1 MVANQIFR
9 HRFLLNFNKYKYLLS
24 QLVKRDIKVKY
35 RNSVLGILW
44 SFLNPLLMMVVLS
57 IIFSTL
63 FGKTITNFPVYYL
76 TGILIFT
83 LFSQGSSGA
92 MTSITKNASMINKV
106 YIPKYM
112 YTLSVVISN
121 LVTFGFSLIILIFI
135 MIVTGAPF
143 TLYILLGVIP
153 ILLVVMMTLGAGLL
167 LATLNVFFRDIQHL
181 YKVFTTLLMY
191 GSAIFYPVTIIPE
204 QFQIFFKLNP
214 LFAIICLFRDSFYS
228 GTPYDLFNLLY
239 ASIFSIILLI
249 IGVAI
254 FYKTQDRFILH
265 L

>member
-1 MVANQIFR
+1 MVFNTILR
-9 HRFLLNFNKYKYLLS
+9 HRFLINFNKYKYLLS

-44 SFLNPLLMMVVLS
+44 SFLNPLLMMVVMT

-63 FGKTITNFPVYYL
+63 FGRTITNFPVYYL

-92 MTSITKNASMINKV
+92 MTSITKNASMLNKV

-135 MIVTGAPF
+135 MIATGAPF
-143 TLYILLGVIP
+143 TPYILLGFIP
-153 ILLVVMMTLGAGLL
+153 ILVSCYDYSWSWSFTC
-167 LATLNVFFRDIQHL
+167 NFKCVFQR
-181 YKVFTTLLMY
+181 
-191 GSAIFYPVTIIPE
+191 YPT
-204 QFQIFFKLNP
+204 
-214 LFAIICLFRDSFYS
+214 
-228 GTPYDLFNLLY
+228 
-239 ASIFSIILLI
+239 
-249 IGVAI
+249 
-254 FYKTQDRFILH
+254 FI
-265 L
+265 

>member
-1 MVANQIFR
+1 MVFNTILR
-9 HRFLLNFNKYKYLLS
+9 HRFLINFNKYKYLLS

-44 SFLNPLLMMVVLS
+44 SFLNPLLMMVVMT

-63 FGKTITNFPVYYL
+63 FGRTITNFPVYYL

-92 MTSITKNASMINKV
+92 MTSITKNAAMINKV

-112 YTLSVVISN
+112 YTLSIVISN

-135 MIVTGAPF
+135 MIATGAPF
-143 TLYILLGVIP
+143 TPYILLGVIP
-153 ILLVVMMTLGAGLL
+153 ILLVVMITLGAGLL

-214 LFAIICLFRDSFYS
+214 LFAIITLFRDSFYS